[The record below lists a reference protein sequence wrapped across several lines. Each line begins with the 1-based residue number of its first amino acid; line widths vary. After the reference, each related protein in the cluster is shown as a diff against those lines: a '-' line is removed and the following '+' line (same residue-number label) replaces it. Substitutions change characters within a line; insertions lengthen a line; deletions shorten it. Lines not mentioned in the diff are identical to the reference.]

1 MNKILRI
8 IYMIILFP
16 LVFLFNAT
24 VIAFLETS
32 NEIFDEYIRLRDIN
46 NDVNVATGEGDGK

>member
-1 MNKILRI
+1 MNKTLRI

-24 VIAFLETS
+24 VVAFLETG
-32 NEIFDEYIRLRDIN
+32 NEIFDEYTRLEAIHNGIN
-46 NDVNVATGEGDGK
+46 VGESRK

>member
-1 MNKILRI
+1 MNKVLRI

-24 VIAFLETS
+24 IYAFLETS
-32 NEIFDEYIRLRDIN
+32 NEIVDEYTRLRDIN
-46 NDVNVATGEGDGK
+46 DASGRVSAQ